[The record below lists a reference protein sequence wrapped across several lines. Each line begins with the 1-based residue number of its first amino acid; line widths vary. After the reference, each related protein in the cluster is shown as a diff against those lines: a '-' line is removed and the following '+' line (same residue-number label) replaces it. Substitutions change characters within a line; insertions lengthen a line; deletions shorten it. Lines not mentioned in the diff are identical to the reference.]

1 MANANQTIVSV
12 QKAVFSASGHP
23 TESHLLDLK
32 LYDDPIL
39 VKDVL
44 ASRGA
49 ATLLQYAPAV
59 IVKMNAARIRG
70 TPEYKEMEELAK
82 SVGFNISITREEPT
96 TQQIIDTMHNWTGML
111 SFSGKPYESL
121 SATLLNLPKNI
132 PFDYVF
138 GLSDH
143 KLLEPLLSRSSVL
156 LAGIF
161 AEAERRLEW
170 SEGDKLKAE
179 AVFFRSKDLEIKKAN
194 I

>member
-1 MANANQTIVSV
+1 
-12 QKAVFSASGHP
+12 
-23 TESHLLDLK
+23 LLG
-32 LYDDPIL
+32 
-39 VKDVL
+39 
-44 ASRGA
+44 R
-49 ATLLQYAPAV
+49 
-59 IVKMNAARIRG
+59 
-70 TPEYKEMEELAK
+70 
-82 SVGFNISITREEPT
+82 
-96 TQQIIDTMHNWTGML
+96 L
-111 SFSGKPYESL
+111 S
-121 SATLLNLPKNI
+121 KNI